1 MNLILHIG
9 TPKTGTTAVQRF
21 LHRNRHAL
29 TEYGF
34 HQATTP
40 PHNLGHANSIA
51 DALYASDHRAVQAFL
66 ASHVRSARQRGA
78 DTVLI
83 SAENFYVRNVLLA
96 MQRGEVCRNALED
109 DRRVVEKL
117 LALLPDELAT
127 CRIVCYFRRP
137 DRYAE
142 SLYNQHVKRGVID
155 GTFDEFLSRIEPV
168 LHYDTCVRSW
178 ADVFGR
184 RNFAVR
190 LYDTVKNDVVGDF
203 VTNVLGIQDV
213 AQFSHAHKQENE
225 RISRDLLEFKRLKN
239 RTARFS
245 ERYLDCAVFHLIEKE
260 VGLLREEPE
269 SYQDFLSPDDR
280 AELLRRLQPELDALE
295 ASHGV
300 PGFPPFDVEIA
311 RATWSPYP
319 GLTRERRKVIELHY
333 DRINARM
340 AFRLERSVTRSAG
353 FLRRTVP
360 GTGVVIDALKR
371 VGAKRAVHGFAVGLQ
386 RGIS

>member
-1 MNLILHIG
+1 MKLILHIG

-21 LHRNRHAL
+21 LHRNNRAL
-29 TEYGF
+29 TKYGL
-34 HQATTP
+34 HYATP

-51 DALYASDHRAVQAFL
+51 NALYAGDDRVVQAFL
-66 ASHVRSARQRGA
+66 GKHVKAARQRGA
-78 DTVLI
+78 DTILI
-83 SAENFYVRNVLLA
+83 SAENFYVRNILVA
-96 MQRGEVCRNALED
+96 MQRGEVCPNALED
-109 DRRVVEKL
+109 DRRVVENL
-117 LALLPDELAT
+117 QALLPDELAT

-155 GTFDEFLSRIEPV
+155 GTFDEFLSCIEPA
-168 LHYDTCVRSW
+168 LRYDTCIRSW

-184 RNFAVR
+184 RNCVVR
-190 LYDTVKNDVVGDF
+190 LYDTVENDVVGDF
-203 VTNVLGIQDV
+203 VANGLGIQDV
-213 AQFSHAHKQENE
+213 TQFSHVHKQENE
-225 RISRDLLEFKRLKN
+225 RVSRDLLEFKRLKN

-245 ERYLDCAVFHLIEKE
+245 ERYLDCTVFHLIEGE
-260 VGLLREEPE
+260 MGLRQEEPH

-280 AELLRRLQPELDALE
+280 AALLSRLQPELDALE

-300 PGFPPFDVEIA
+300 PGFPPFDLENA
-311 RATWSPYP
+311 RATWGPYP
-319 GLTRERRKVIELHY
+319 GLSRERRQVIELHY
-333 DRINARM
+333 DRINRRM
-340 AFRLERSVTRSAG
+340 AFRLERTVVRSAG

-386 RGIS
+386 RGIG

>member
-21 LHRNRHAL
+21 LHRNRRAL

-34 HQATTP
+34 HNATTP

-51 DALYASDHRAVQAFL
+51 DALYASDHRAVQTFL
-66 ASHVRSARQRGA
+66 ASHVKSARQRGA

-96 MQRGEVCRNALED
+96 MQRGEVCPNALED

-117 LALLPDELAT
+117 GALLPDELAT

-184 RNFAVR
+184 RNCAVR

-213 AQFSHAHKQENE
+213 TQFSHAHKQENE

-269 SYQDFLSPDDR
+269 SYQDFLSPEDR
-280 AELLRRLQPELDALE
+280 AELLRRLQPELDGLE

-300 PGFPPFDVEIA
+300 PGFPPLDVEIA
-311 RATWSPYP
+311 RETWSPYP

-333 DRINARM
+333 DRINGRM

-371 VGAKRAVHGFAVGLQ
+371 AGAKRAVHGFAVGLQ